1 MSKGIVEH
9 FKQLIVML
17 CAKFFDFHGCLPLSN
32 TKFASRSPDT
42 IIPTVTLIVKQLL
55 VEDKILFN
63 YKLFFFTKRFHF
75 AKAAAKNKTAITR
88 ADIHTSMVCHKGS
101 FSTA

>member
-1 MSKGIVEH
+1 
-9 FKQLIVML
+9 ML
-17 CAKFFDFHGCLPLSN
+17 CAKFFDLHGCLLLLN
-32 TKFASRSPDT
+32 TKFALPSFNI
-42 IIPTVTLIVKQLL
+42 IIPTVTALVKQLL
-55 VEDKILFN
+55 VEWKILFN

-75 AKAAAKNKTAITR
+75 AKAAVKNRAATTR